1 MSSRSDNGEGT
12 PPYKKYRA
20 RKRLRKPQMLEPTS
34 PARQH
39 SPGRRGPTGTEVQPS
54 PGQPRPR
61 QRPQQPREPHQPA
74 ATPQR
79 RDSSPQRHG
88 KRRRV
93 RVPGASRATRW
104 TIGRVIRLA
113 LKLAFWWIAISL
125 VVFLV
130 SAQIHQTKLDGDL
143 LGGAGFPL
151 TSPNNVLVLGSDAR
165 PKGSKEPGA
174 SSSGSRSDT
183 IMLLRVGG
191 GANSKL
197 SIPRDTLVNIPGHGL
212 DKINAAYAYGGAELS
227 VQTVEQ
233 YLGIEVNHV
242 MEVNFDSFPKLI
254 DSMGGVTYKG
264 SCVVSKINGGYKN
277 GGYTL
282 RLKSGRTH
290 IDGKQ
295 ALALA
300 RTRKNLCNPRE
311 NDLARVQRQQ
321 KILNA
326 MKWRMLSPG
335 AFVRLPWIA
344 WQAPQT
350 LRTDMSGPT
359 QLGLFGGMMIGGGSS
374 THVLKPDG
382 VATSPGGG
390 AALTVSPARKQAAVR
405 RFMRG

>member
-1 MSSRSDNGEGT
+1 
-12 PPYKKYRA
+12 
-20 RKRLRKPQMLEPTS
+20 
-34 PARQH
+34 
-39 SPGRRGPTGTEVQPS
+39 
-54 PGQPRPR
+54 
-61 QRPQQPREPHQPA
+61 
-74 ATPQR
+74 
-79 RDSSPQRHG
+79 
-88 KRRRV
+88 
-93 RVPGASRATRW
+93 
-104 TIGRVIRLA
+104 
-113 LKLAFWWIAISL
+113 
-125 VVFLV
+125 
-130 SAQIHQTKLDGDL
+130 
-143 LGGAGFPL
+143 
-151 TSPNNVLVLGSDAR
+151 
-165 PKGSKEPGA
+165 
-174 SSSGSRSDT
+174 
-183 IMLLRVGG
+183 
-191 GANSKL
+191 
-197 SIPRDTLVNIPGHGL
+197 
-212 DKINAAYAYGGAELS
+212 
-227 VQTVEQ
+227 
-233 YLGIEVNHV
+233 IEVNHV

-264 SCVVSKINGGYKN
+264 SCVVSKINGGYKS

-359 QLGLFGGMMIGGGSS
+359 QLGLFGGLMIGGGSS

>member
-1 MSSRSDNGEGT
+1 M
-12 PPYKKYRA
+12 
-20 RKRLRKPQMLEPTS
+20 
-34 PARQH
+34 
-39 SPGRRGPTGTEVQPS
+39 
-54 PGQPRPR
+54 
-61 QRPQQPREPHQPA
+61 
-74 ATPQR
+74 
-79 RDSSPQRHG
+79 
-88 KRRRV
+88 
-93 RVPGASRATRW
+93 
-104 TIGRVIRLA
+104 IRLA

>member
-1 MSSRSDNGEGT
+1 MGSDRDNSGGGA
-12 PPYKKYRA
+12 PYKKYRA
-20 RKRLRKPQMLEPTS
+20 RKRLRKPQMLAPGGGQ
-34 PARQH
+34 ARPR
-39 SPGRRGPTGTEVQPS
+39 SGPTGTELQPQAERG
-54 PGQPRPR
+54 PGAARPRPR
-61 QRPQQPREPHQPA
+61 PAAQQPLAAPRE
-74 ATPQR
+74 QR
-79 RDSSPQRHG
+79 GRSRQDSGG
-88 KRRRV
+88 KRRA
-93 RVPGASRATRW
+93 RVPGAGRATRW
-104 TIGRVIRLA
+104 TFKRA
-113 LKLAFWWIAISL
+113 LKLTLKLALWWIAISL

-165 PKGSKEPGA
+165 PKGSGEPGA

-183 IMLLRVGG
+183 IMLLRTGG

-197 SIPRDTLVNIPGHGL
+197 SIPRDTLVPIPGHGL

-233 YLGIEVNHV
+233 YLGIDVNHV
-242 MEVNFDSFPKLI
+242 IEVNFENFPKLI
-254 DSMGGVTYKG
+254 DAMGGITYKG
-264 SCVVSKINGGYKN
+264 ACVVSKINGGYAN

-282 RLKSGRTH
+282 RLPSGRTH

-300 RTRKNLCNPRE
+300 RTRKNLCRPSE
-311 NDLARVQRQQ
+311 NDLARAQRQQ
-321 KILNA
+321 KILSA
-326 MKWRMLSPG
+326 MKWRILSPG

-350 LRTDMSGPT
+350 MRTDMSGPT
-359 QLGLFGGMMIGGGSS
+359 QLGLFGGMMIGGASK
-374 THVLKPDG
+374 TQVLKPDG
-382 VATSPGGG
+382 VATSPSGG
-390 AALTVSPARKQAAVR
+390 AALTVSPARRQATVR

>member
-1 MSSRSDNGEGT
+1 MSSDRDNSAGGA
-12 PPYKKYRA
+12 PYKKYRA
-20 RKRLRKPQMLEPTS
+20 RKRLRKPQMLAPGS
-34 PARQH
+34 GQARPR
-39 SPGRRGPTGTEVQPS
+39 SGPTGTELQP
-54 PGQPRPR
+54 QAARPH
-61 QRPQQPREPHQPA
+61 PRERRPLPPA
-74 ATPQR
+74 PSAAPSAPR
-79 RDSSPQRHG
+79 RSVL
-88 KRRRV
+88 RRR
-93 RVPGASRATRW
+93 GTAGRATRW
-104 TIGRVIRLA
+104 TFKRA
-113 LKLAFWWIAISL
+113 LKLTLKLALWWIAISL

-151 TSPNNVLVLGSDAR
+151 TSANNVLVLGSDAR
-165 PKGSKEPGA
+165 PKGSGEPGA

-183 IMLLRVGG
+183 IMLLRTGG

-197 SIPRDTLVNIPGHGL
+197 SIPRDTLVPIPGHGL

-233 YLGIEVNHV
+233 YLGIDVNHV
-242 MEVNFDSFPKLI
+242 IEVNFENFPKLI
-254 DSMGGVTYKG
+254 DAMGGITYKG
-264 SCVVSKINGGYKN
+264 ACVVSKINGGYAN

-300 RTRKNLCNPRE
+300 RTRKNLCRPSE
-311 NDLARVQRQQ
+311 NDLARAQRQQ
-321 KILNA
+321 KILSA
-326 MKWRMLSPG
+326 MKWRILSPG

-350 LRTDMSGPT
+350 MRTDMSGPT
-359 QLGLFGGMMIGGGSS
+359 QLGLFGGMMIGGASK
-374 THVLKPDG
+374 TQVLKPDG
-382 VATSPGGG
+382 VATSPSGG
-390 AALTVSPARKQAAVR
+390 AALTVSPARRQAAVR